1 MAKTLMKTMRR
12 TMWIYLLTGVMVVG
26 AGLIAWRLLVGRSQL
41 VVTSDKVH
49 FPTVSGFNLDR
60 QELQFPRDFA
70 GELNLIFIAFLQEQQ
85 SVINTWIPYA
95 QEVEYTFPGMVYYE
109 LPIIDE
115 LPVISRTFI
124 NEGMRAG
131 IPDPKAR
138 QRTITLYID
147 LQKFMQATGIPDNS
161 DVHILLVNR
170 AGEILWRATGNFEQV
185 KGDELVKTIEN
196 AKRNEP

>member
-1 MAKTLMKTMRR
+1 
-12 TMWIYLLTGVMVVG
+12 MWIFLLTVVIIVG
-26 AGLIAWRLLVGRSQL
+26 AGLMAWRLLVGRSQL
-41 VVTSDKVH
+41 IVTSDKLH
-49 FPTVSGFNLDR
+49 FPIVSGFNLDR
-60 QELQFPRDFA
+60 QELEFPRDFA

-115 LPVISRTFI
+115 LPAVSRTFI

-147 LQKFMQATGIPDNS
+147 LKKFMQATGVPDNS

-196 AKRNEP
+196 ARRNEP